1 MKIVLLGF
9 GGIGQETL
17 NALLS
22 TTERRGSVKEVVII
36 CRNTEKYS
44 AVCEDILDGL
54 LAEALFSRHN
64 RTSLPKIVVTDDYRY
79 IEGAGVI
86 LCCYGVPSTFPM
98 HDRQALLDDHVRL
111 SEAIFS
117 RAKPFIAP
125 GCHIINAVN
134 PVDSISY
141 YIDKILL
148 DSRCRV
154 IGIGAAHNTAR
165 LLKSI
170 CRISGID
177 MQRIDARS
185 LTVCGEHGAGL
196 VPLLSQVTTDEGPLN
211 QVLSAQALAQI
222 VTDTRNQGLDIFHK
236 MRRPPKYGPSAS
248 ILILLERI
256 IQRDETPCCGSV
268 WLPELGVFMSWP
280 LALRDDVFTPLSLM
294 PNQDE
299 QQQIHQ
305 AALKL
310 KNIIQGFS

>member
-1 MKIVLLGF
+1 MKIVFLGF

-22 TTERRGSVKEVVII
+22 TAERRDSLNEVVIL

-54 LAEALFSRHN
+54 LAEHLFSRHSQAN
-64 RTSLPKIVVTDDYRY
+64 LPKIVVTDDYRH
-79 IEGAGVI
+79 IDGADVI

-98 HDRQALLDDHVRL
+98 HDRQALLDDHLQL
-111 SEAIFS
+111 STEIFS

-125 GCHIINAVN
+125 DCHIINAVN

-148 DSRCRV
+148 GSRCRV
-154 IGIGAAHNTAR
+154 IGIGAVHNTAR

-170 CRISGID
+170 CRISGLD
-177 MQRIDARS
+177 MQRIDASS
-185 LTVCGEHGAGL
+185 LKVCGEHGAGL
-196 VPLLSQVTTDEGPLN
+196 VPLLSQVRTDEGPLS
-211 QVLSAQALAQI
+211 QVLSAVTLTQI
-222 VTDTRNQGLDIFHK
+222 ATDTRNQGLDIFHK
-236 MRRPPKYGPSAS
+236 MRRPPKYGPTAS
-248 ILILLERI
+248 ILILFERI
-256 IQRDETPCCGSV
+256 IQCDEAPCCGSI

-280 LALRDDVFTPLSLM
+280 LALRNGVFTPLPLS
-294 PNQDE
+294 PNPDE
-299 QQQIHQ
+299 QQQINL